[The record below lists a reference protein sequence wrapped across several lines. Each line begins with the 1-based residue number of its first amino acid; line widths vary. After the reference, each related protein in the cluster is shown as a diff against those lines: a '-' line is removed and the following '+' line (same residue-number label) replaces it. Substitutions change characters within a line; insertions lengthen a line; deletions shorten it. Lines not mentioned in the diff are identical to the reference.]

1 MWWVEIDLNLGCLK
15 TCRAGW
21 VRRAGLGEQ
30 LLYDACPGL
39 AGSRVASGSLTTCS
53 NPLLFIGNLFPR
65 DTKVQGH
72 STTGSVGLG
81 VSDKIRATTDDL
93 TCKHSSWA
101 LNHVSGFS
109 GQGMQSDS
117 HTLPCEFNTLHLGE
131 SFQNSAQYRR

>member
-1 MWWVEIDLNLGCLK
+1 M
-15 TCRAGW
+15 
-21 VRRAGLGEQ
+21 
-30 LLYDACPGL
+30 
-39 AGSRVASGSLTTCS
+39 ASGSLTTCS
-53 NPLLFIGNLFPR
+53 NPLLFIGNLFPG

-117 HTLPCEFNTLHLGE
+117 HTLPRAFFLVTSEFNTLHFCSGSRIRPSSVLE
-131 SFQNSAQYRR
+131 SDLMVLTVALFC